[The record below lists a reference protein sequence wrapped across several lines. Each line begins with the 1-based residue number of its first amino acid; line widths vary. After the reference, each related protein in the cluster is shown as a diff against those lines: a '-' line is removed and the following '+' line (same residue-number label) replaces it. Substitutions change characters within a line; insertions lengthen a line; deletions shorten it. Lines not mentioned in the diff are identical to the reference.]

1 MRVVD
6 EIATEFIQG
15 LSFQAAQSAAYAGRQ
30 KVKYE
35 DFEFALRGNPLFLG
49 KVREIFEL
57 KKEVSEARR
66 WQDIGGE
73 GGGIGGLAQMGRAEL
88 EAFERMAGT
97 AAGAGPATASAGGGP
112 EDGSGSRAGG
122 GRGRRK
128 KGEGQIGE
136 EDLLD
141 EDEDVFMPEADGGP

>member
-6 EIATEFIQG
+6 EIATDFIQG
-15 LSFQAAQSAAYAGRQ
+15 LSFQAAQAAHHAGRQ

-35 DFEFALRGNPLFLG
+35 DFEFALRSNPLFLG

-88 EAFERMAGT
+88 EAFERMAGGQ
-97 AAGAGPATASAGGGP
+97 GAAGGGP
-112 EDGSGSRAGG
+112 GGEDVPGSRAGG
-122 GRGRRK
+122 AKGRRK
-128 KGEGQIGE
+128 KSEAQVGE
-136 EDLLD
+136 EDLLMD
-141 EDEDVFMPEADGGP
+141 DGQDDLAPEGSAAGKP